1 MTVAAQPPAQPSAQP
16 SFAALR
22 HRGFRGYFITSALA
36 MMADNI
42 EHVISYWVMFEKFHS
57 PALGGVAV
65 LTHWLPY
72 LLFSVYF
79 GALADRFD
87 SRRLIQFSMLM
98 FIAVSLGWGL
108 LFLAEDIEV
117 WHAVVLLTLHGV
129 AGVLWGPAS
138 QILIHDIVGRE
149 QLQSAVRL
157 SATSRSLGIL
167 FAPAVGGA
175 LMLLAAPATG
185 LLLNAVIYL
194 PLIGWLWKAQQGGR
208 DRSAKV
214 ASARSGSFADAWKV
228 LREVSGNR
236 TIISM
241 IALAGVSALLVG
253 SAYQAQMPEFAHDL
267 GTEQADFSYSVLL
280 AASAAGALLG
290 GVILESRS
298 LLIARP
304 QTAIVLT
311 ILWCLAISG
320 FAAATSYPL
329 AVALMLVAGFLNL
342 SFSAMAQ
349 TLVQLH
355 APEHL
360 RGRLIGVYNMSN
372 NGLRAFSG
380 VTVGIVGGVIGIHWS
395 LALSA
400 LLLLMVTIALLSFS
414 MRARRA

>member
-1 MTVAAQPPAQPSAQP
+1 
-16 SFAALR
+16 
-22 HRGFRGYFITSALA
+22 

-65 LTHWLPY
+65 LTHWLPF
-72 LLFSVYF
+72 LFFSVYS

-87 SRRLIQFSMLM
+87 SRRIIQVAMLM

-108 LFLAEDIEV
+108 LFLADTIEM
-117 WHAVVLLTLHGV
+117 WHAVALLTLHGL
-129 AGVLWGPAS
+129 AGVVWGPAS
-138 QILIHDIVGRE
+138 QLLIHDIVGRE

-157 SATSRSLGIL
+157 NATSRSLGIL

-175 LMLLAAPATG
+175 LMLLSSPAIG
-185 LLLNAVIYL
+185 LLINSVIYL
-194 PLIGWLWKAQQGGR
+194 PLIWWLWKTPHGSRRHA
-208 DRSAKV
+208 AKG
-214 ASARSGSFADAWKV
+214 AAARSGSFADAWKV

-236 TIISM
+236 TIITM
-241 IALAGVSALLVG
+241 IALAGVSSLLVG
-253 SAYQAQMPEFAHDL
+253 NAYQAQMPEFAHDL
-267 GTEQADFSYSVLL
+267 GTEKADFSYSVLL
-280 AASAAGALLG
+280 AASAAGSLLG
-290 GVILESRS
+290 GLVLESRS
-298 LLIARP
+298 LLVARP

-329 AVALMLVAGFLNL
+329 AVVLMLVAGFLNL

-360 RGRLIGVYNMSN
+360 RGRLIGLFNMSN
-372 NGLRAFSG
+372 SGLRAFSG
-380 VTVGIVGGVIGIHWS
+380 VTVGIVGGMIGIHWS

-400 LLLLMVTIALLSFS
+400 LLLLMATIALLSFS
-414 MRARRA
+414 MRAR

>member
-1 MTVAAQPPAQPSAQP
+1 MTSPRQVPVGAQL

-22 HRGFRGYFITSALA
+22 HGGFRAYFITSALA
-36 MMADNI
+36 MMADNV

-65 LTHWLPY
+65 LTHWLPF
-72 LLFSVYF
+72 LFFSVYF

-87 SRRLIQFSMLM
+87 SRRVIQISMLM
-98 FIAVSLGWGL
+98 FITVSLGWGL
-108 LFLAEDIEV
+108 LFLADTIEV
-117 WHAVVLLTLHGV
+117 WQAVVLLTAHGL

-138 QILIHDIVGRE
+138 QLLIHDIVGGK

-157 SATSRSLGIL
+157 NATSRSLGIL
-167 FAPAVGGA
+167 FAPAVGGG
-175 LMLLAAPATG
+175 LMLLAGPAIG
-185 LLLNAVIYL
+185 LLVNALIYL
-194 PLIGWLWKAQQGGR
+194 PLIWWLWKTPHGS
-208 DRSAKV
+208 RSHAAKG
-214 ASARSGSFADAWKV
+214 ATARTGSFAEAWKV
-228 LREVSGNR
+228 LRELSGNR
-236 TIISM
+236 TIITM
-241 IALAGVSALLVG
+241 IALAGVSSLLVG
-253 SAYQAQMPEFAHDL
+253 NAYQAQMPEFAHDL

-280 AASAAGALLG
+280 AASAAGSLLG
-290 GVILESRS
+290 GVVLESRS

-304 QTAIVLT
+304 QTAIVLP
-311 ILWCLAISG
+311 IQWCLAISG
-320 FAAATSYPL
+320 LAAVTSYPL

-380 VTVGIVGGVIGIHWS
+380 VTVGIVGSLIGIHWS

-400 LLLLMVTIALLSFS
+400 LVLLMATIALLSFS
-414 MRARRA
+414 MRMR